1 MIGIWVRPNNGY
13 VWAHTSRLFRLVDL
27 IKEKERKSL
36 VFAPR
41 RVVSSSHNLTFYNWV
56 SRWHVRSVTE
66 VGQAGQSGARSNCR
80 RIERGKTLFS
90 CIVPIRYKRIIFQ
103 FLDETKG
110 WKAQMARI
118 QLCIYLRKSE
128 RWSRMKMQWNQNWS
142 IESFVHCVACYCSVT
157 STSLTVPEIDPHKT
171 IVNGF
176 VCPPCYESAII
187 ISLFTNLR
195 ILIFWYMKE
204 TIREKH
210 TKPVAASAS
219 PL

>member
-1 MIGIWVRPNNGY
+1 MIGVWVRPNNGH
-13 VWAHTSRLFRLVDL
+13 VWAHTSRLFRLVHL
-27 IKEKERKSL
+27 KEKVWFSRQGVL
-36 VFAPR
+36 LAR
-41 RVVSSSHNLTFYNWV
+41 RTVTFYNWV
-56 SRWHVRSVTE
+56 SRWHVRSMTE
-66 VGQAGQSGARSNCR
+66 VGQAGQYGARSNCR

-90 CIVPIRYKRIIFQ
+90 CIVPICYKRIIFRW
-103 FLDETKG
+103 DKG
-110 WKAQMARI
+110 MENSNGKNPALYLSQEIWKMI
-118 QLCIYLRKSE
+118 SHE
-128 RWSRMKMQWNQNWS
+128 MQWNQNWS

-204 TIREKH
+204 TIRENI
-210 TKPVAASAS
+210 PSQ
-219 PL
+219 